1 MPFWQIWQKFK
12 MAAIFARFG
21 RNESNLKLRLL
32 HEGGLDRM

>member
-21 RNESNLKLRLL
+21 RNDSNLKLKLL
-32 HEGGLDRM
+32 YKIGPDGI